1 MPKNVNL
8 NQKTEVLVVNIE
20 DKAYKIPLATSLP
33 YKKVKALIKL
43 AKKEDQFDQLDAFI
57 EFFKEYIPEDVIE
70 NLPVSALNQLASAW
84 SGASEKESG
93 QELGES

>member
-57 EFFKEYIPEDVIE
+57 EFFKEYIPEEVIE

>member
-1 MPKNVNL
+1 MPKNINL
-8 NQKTEVLVVNIE
+8 NQKTAVLVVTIG
-20 DKAYKIPLATSLP
+20 DKTYKLPLATSLP

-43 AKKEDQFDQLDAFI
+43 SKKEDEFEQLDAFI
-57 EFFKEYIPEDVIE
+57 DFFKEYIPEDVIE
-70 NLPVSALNQLASAW
+70 DLPVSALNQLASAW